1 MQVRIKAMHSRLTS
15 TTGMLLAS
23 AIGVA
28 GIAGSAAAEEQLVV
42 DTVFQLK
49 TADPARAFEPT
60 ASLFMHTVYETLVT
74 FDGGDVT
81 RLVPGLAGLPTVN
94 EDATVFTFALDP
106 DARFSDGTQVTADDV
121 VFSLTRLQ
129 TVKGTASFMI
139 RDVVFEVGEAE
150 GEIVVT
156 TPSSDPGF
164 PAKLTYPALS
174 IMNADLLRENGG
186 SNAED
191 AAQTDTADQFLAT
204 ASAGSGPYVLA
215 KYDPVSEVVLERNDN
230 HWGEPAAFDRIIIRN
245 VANSAQRMNISR
257 AVSDIAIDLR
267 PDQIAALGDEVNVIS
282 AAGSDTA
289 FVFTN
294 RNPEV
299 SEVAANPDF
308 TEAVRY
314 AIDYEG
320 MLDLLGAGAGRAGG
334 IVPSILM
341 GTLDGAEAV
350 ERDLDR
356 ARAALERLGVES
368 PTVNMAY
375 ASDIAKHGISFG
387 DIGAKIQS
395 DLAEVG
401 ITVNLVP
408 EPVATNLDGYRAG
421 TLEMSVQWFGPA
433 YPDPSYYDLFN
444 PGRVVGLRAGWPE
457 GSSPE
462 IESAAAAAGAAVD
475 PAVRPGLYEDWQRVL
490 MQSGPYVPLFQ
501 PPTTIVST
509 GAVENVIFNPTW
521 TVDLDSVTPASN

>member
-1 MQVRIKAMHSRLTS
+1 MRSRLTMM
-15 TTGMLLAS
+15 TGALMAS
-23 AIGVA
+23 AIGFA
-28 GIAGSAAAEEQLVV
+28 GPAAADEQLVV

-60 ASLFMHTVYETLVT
+60 ASLFMHPVYETLVT

-81 RLVPGLAGLPTVN
+81 ELVPGLAGLPTVN
-94 EDATVFTFALDP
+94 EDATVFEFQLNP
-106 DARFSDGTQVTADDV
+106 DARFADGTPVTADDV

-139 RDVVFEVGEAE
+139 RDVVFEVGDEE
-150 GEIVVT
+150 GEVVIT
-156 TPSSDPGF
+156 TPASDPGF

-174 IMNADLLRENGG
+174 IMNADLLRDNGG

-204 ASAGSGPYVLA
+204 TSAGSGPYVLA
-215 KYDPVSEVVLERNDN
+215 KYDPVSEVVLERNESY
-230 HWGEPAAFDRIIIRN
+230 WGDPAPFDRIVIRN

-257 AVSDIAIDLR
+257 GVSHIAIDLR
-267 PDQIAALGDEVNVIS
+267 PDQIAALGDDVDVIS

-299 SEVAANPDF
+299 SELAANPDF

-314 AIDYEG
+314 GVDYAG
-320 MLDLLGAGAGRAGG
+320 MLNLLGAGAGRAGG

-341 GTLDGAEAV
+341 GTLDGSEAAV
-350 ERDLDR
+350 RDLDR
-356 ARAALERLGVES
+356 ARAALARTGVEN
-368 PTVNMAY
+368 PTIDLAY

-387 DIGAKIQS
+387 DIGAKLQA

-408 EPVATNLDGYRAG
+408 QPVTANLDGYRAG
-421 TLEMSVQWFGPA
+421 TLQMSVQWFGPA

-457 GSSPE
+457 GSAPD
-462 IESAAAAAGAAVD
+462 IEAAAAAAAAEID
-475 PAVRPGLYEDWQRVL
+475 AAARPALYHEWQRVL
-490 MQSGPYVPLFQ
+490 MESGPYVPLFQ
-501 PPTTIVST
+501 PPTTIVSSPEV
-509 GAVENVIFNPTW
+509 ANVIFNPTW
-521 TVDLDSVTPASN
+521 TVDLDSVTPASQ